1 MKTPQ
6 QIAQGQALAQK
17 YYKRVSELETERA
30 VVKDKT
36 LSILIERAIEED
48 KERLYNIEAR
58 LAILKSEFEFE
69 MDKLSRVVN
78 AIFDDKIRE
87 ALAIPDA
94 QVPRLREET
103 YATINDWNNYVAKCE
118 EANVPISQLEKNIV
132 FEKIEAFINFV
143 KNDLTNV

>member
-1 MKTPQ
+1 MKTPK
-6 QIAQGQALAQK
+6 QIEQGQALAQK

-58 LAILKSEFEFE
+58 LAILKNEFEFE

-78 AIFDDKIRE
+78 AIFDDKLRE
-87 ALAIPDA
+87 ALAIPDSA
-94 QVPRLREET
+94 PAKLRQDA
-103 YATINDWNNYVAKCE
+103 YDTINNWKIY
-118 EANVPISQLEKNIV
+118 LEKCKSENIPVSQIQKNVV